1 MNRNFESSLL
11 QESEKVDITTLPGYS
26 EFKEEIRR
34 NEKLKDQ
41 PSDETVLEHYN
52 NIPYELRLLATKKDS
67 DRYSINRPASTEEI
81 ELIECTEKSTSEI
94 EINNQMRQYFQSL
107 AQISML
113 YKREFGMTFFSNESQ
128 IQTSITIGSRNEVYI
143 PSSQS
148 IKELGTVHTHPSD
161 QDTPD
166 TMSLGTNK
174 KGELD
179 GDLTYFAMK
188 KHSFDFLLT
197 DHGSLFLLNSVKD
210 LDIKDWLSKAVLILK
225 YLDSPK
231 KFIKDLESSNCLER
245 FMKHK
250 KETINLMS
258 DQLSL
263 IKTIAKLQKKY
274 LDVLP
279 EHLDNSTR
287 IDDVLATLLRKRM
300 YRTNVFLKDPLYQTK
315 PTLLDV
321 NVAV

>member
-11 QESEKVDITTLPGYS
+11 QEAEKVDITTLPGYS
-26 EFKEEIRR
+26 ELKEEIRII
-34 NEKLKDQ
+34 EKLKDQ
-41 PSDETVLEHYN
+41 PSDETVLKHYN
-52 NIPYELRLLATKKDS
+52 SIPYELRLLATKKDS
-67 DRYSINRPASTEEI
+67 ERYSINRPASTDEI
-81 ELIECTEKSTSEI
+81 ELIECVEKSTPEI

-113 YKREFGMTFFSNESQ
+113 YKREFGMTFFSNDGQ
-128 IQTSITIGSRNEVYI
+128 IQTSITVGSRNEVYM
-143 PSSQS
+143 PSSKS
-148 IKELGTVHTHPSD
+148 IKEIGSLHTHPSD
-161 QDTPD
+161 LDTPD
-166 TMSLGTNK
+166 ALSMSINK

-179 GDLTYFAMK
+179 GDFTYFALK

-197 DHGSLFLLNSVKD
+197 DHGQLFLLNSVKD
-210 LDIKDWLSKAVLILK
+210 LDIRDWLYKVVLITK
-225 YLDSPK
+225 YLESPK
-231 KFIKDLESSNCLER
+231 KAIKDLESSNYLEIFR
-245 FMKHK
+245 QHK
-250 KETINLMS
+250 KETIKLMS
-258 DQLSL
+258 DQLSI

-300 YRTNVFLKDPLYQTK
+300 YRTNVFLKDPLYQTS
-315 PTLLDV
+315 PTILDV